1 MSFLKFII
9 KNPFRRKTSATLAI
23 VGIAIGIIVI
33 VALGGI
39 TDGLIN
45 TFEDT
50 IHAGGA
56 DFSISGKETGDSAY
70 GTNTIDASWTDKIAN
85 VSGVDEAYPIYV
97 VITSVG
103 DDYMKSLI
111 GVDPQGTTLA
121 DISIKEGRIFKDD
134 ANELIIG
141 DIYAEDNDY
150 KIGDTIDV
158 DGEDFEIVGII
169 ETGDQSMAGGVF
181 TSISKVGELMDD
193 EDSITNIYVK
203 VNKGADAQEVADRI
217 DAKYGDDIK
226 TITSIMEM
234 EQMANMLNMLQG
246 TTWAISLLAIIVG
259 GLGIINTM
267 LMSVF
272 ERTREIGVLKAVG
285 WSNRKIL
292 TMIVGESLVITIVSA
307 IIGSVIGYLACT
319 LLSPQIG
326 ITPLF
331 TPKIFIQ
338 AFVIA
343 IIVGV
348 IGGLYPAI
356 KAVKLPPTEALRYE
370 WGDNMNAVE
379 IKELYKSYENG
390 KIKALNGINL
400 TIKEG
405 EFVSIIGPSG
415 SGKSTLL
422 NMLGA
427 LDRPDS
433 GIIKVAGQDLTSDKK
448 LNEFRSEKIGF
459 IFQLHNLIPNV
470 SVRENIEIPMYTQKI
485 SSSDMKERALKLLE
499 DVGLPDKA
507 DILPNKLSGGERQRV
522 AIARALANNPS
533 IILADEP
540 TGSLDSK
547 TSSKILK
554 QLIDLH
560 EDKNVT
566 LIIVTH
572 DMNVAKLAD
581 RVIEVLDGEIISP
594 HDDNSLINNKIN
606 V

>member
-97 VITSVG
+97 VVTSVG

-111 GVDPQGTTLA
+111 GVDPQGITLA

-134 ANELIIG
+134 ANELVIG

-234 EQMANMLNMLQG
+234 EQMANMLNMIQG

-292 TMIVGESLVITIVSA
+292 TMIVGESVVITIVSA
-307 IIGSVIGYLACT
+307 IIGSVIGYLVCT

-370 WGDNMNAVE
+370 
-379 IKELYKSYENG
+379 
-390 KIKALNGINL
+390 
-400 TIKEG
+400 
-405 EFVSIIGPSG
+405 
-415 SGKSTLL
+415 
-422 NMLGA
+422 
-427 LDRPDS
+427 
-433 GIIKVAGQDLTSDKK
+433 
-448 LNEFRSEKIGF
+448 
-459 IFQLHNLIPNV
+459 
-470 SVRENIEIPMYTQKI
+470 
-485 SSSDMKERALKLLE
+485 
-499 DVGLPDKA
+499 
-507 DILPNKLSGGERQRV
+507 
-522 AIARALANNPS
+522 
-533 IILADEP
+533 
-540 TGSLDSK
+540 
-547 TSSKILK
+547 
-554 QLIDLH
+554 
-560 EDKNVT
+560 
-566 LIIVTH
+566 
-572 DMNVAKLAD
+572 
-581 RVIEVLDGEIISP
+581 
-594 HDDNSLINNKIN
+594 
-606 V
+606 

>member
-370 WGDNMNAVE
+370 
-379 IKELYKSYENG
+379 
-390 KIKALNGINL
+390 
-400 TIKEG
+400 
-405 EFVSIIGPSG
+405 
-415 SGKSTLL
+415 
-422 NMLGA
+422 
-427 LDRPDS
+427 
-433 GIIKVAGQDLTSDKK
+433 
-448 LNEFRSEKIGF
+448 
-459 IFQLHNLIPNV
+459 
-470 SVRENIEIPMYTQKI
+470 
-485 SSSDMKERALKLLE
+485 
-499 DVGLPDKA
+499 
-507 DILPNKLSGGERQRV
+507 
-522 AIARALANNPS
+522 
-533 IILADEP
+533 
-540 TGSLDSK
+540 
-547 TSSKILK
+547 
-554 QLIDLH
+554 
-560 EDKNVT
+560 
-566 LIIVTH
+566 
-572 DMNVAKLAD
+572 
-581 RVIEVLDGEIISP
+581 
-594 HDDNSLINNKIN
+594 
-606 V
+606 